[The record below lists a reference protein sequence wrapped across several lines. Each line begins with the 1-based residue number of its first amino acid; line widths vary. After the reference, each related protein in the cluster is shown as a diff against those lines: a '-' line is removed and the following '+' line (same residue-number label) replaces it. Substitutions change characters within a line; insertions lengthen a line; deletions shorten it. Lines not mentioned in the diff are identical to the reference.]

1 MADRVSWR
9 TIDEQLREY
18 VPELTTQLG
27 LTTEVASKL
36 ATHVSANVRF
46 LSVDQKNQI
55 RSASPVPIQDRLQ
68 ELYAF
73 QGWMELASEIKGEPR
88 ITRAQAVTQNYICFV
103 YLPEAC
109 FRVLSKVSPSGSPA
123 KKCAMFLSD
132 NPIRAF
138 RNAIA
143 HSNWTYRS
151 DFKAIVYWARKG
163 SDSSDPIERFKVDEK
178 TLNFWQKLSRCV
190 AYAAF
195 VNL

>member
-1 MADRVSWR
+1 MKWQ
-9 TIDEQLREY
+9 TINEQMREY
-18 VPELTTQLG
+18 VPQLTTQLG

-36 ATHVSANVRF
+36 ATHISANVRF
-46 LSVDQKNQI
+46 LSADQKNQI
-55 RSASPVPIQDRLQ
+55 RAASPVAIQDRLQ

-73 QGWMELASEIKGEPR
+73 QGWMELASEIKGDPR
-88 ITRAQAVTQNYICFV
+88 ITRAQALTQNYICFV

-109 FRVLSKVSPSGSPA
+109 FRVLSRVCPPGSAA
-123 KKCAMFLSD
+123 KKCSKFLSD

-151 DFKAIVYWARKG
+151 DFNAIIYWARKG
-163 SDSSDPIERFKVDEK
+163 NDSSEPLDRFEVDEE

-195 VNL
+195 LNL

>member
-1 MADRVSWR
+1 MASRNWDTVN
-9 TIDEQLREY
+9 EQLREY
-18 VPELTTQLG
+18 LPELTTQLG
-27 LTTEVASKL
+27 LSTEVASKL
-36 ATHVSANVRF
+36 ATHISADVRF
-46 LSVDQKNQI
+46 LSTDKKNQI
-55 RSASPVPIQDRLQ
+55 RTASPVPIQDRLQ

-73 QGWMELASEIKGEPR
+73 QGWMELASEIKGDPR

-103 YLPEAC
+103 YLSEAC
-109 FRVLSKVSPSGSPA
+109 FRVLSRVSAPGSAA
-123 KKCAMFLSD
+123 KKCAKYLSD

-151 DFKAIVYWARKG
+151 DFRAIVYWARKG
-163 SDSSDPIERFKVDEK
+163 SDPSDPIERFEVDEK